1 MLLDLGAQKVQGMAP
16 APAPPPAGA
25 AGGGPGGGAP
35 DDDGHADAASGL
47 PAAPGTHRGSWL
59 DLDIA
64 SLFFYYREHFRQRE
78 NNIVVL
84 SWRDGAPGGGDGPA
98 AGPAFVRGDH
108 LWAF

>member
-16 APAPPPAGA
+16 VPAPPPAGPA
-25 AGGGPGGGAP
+25 AGGGAGGGGA
-35 DDDGHADAASGL
+35 DDGHADAASGL
-47 PAAPGTHRGSWL
+47 PAAPGAHRGSWL

-84 SWRDGAPGGGDGPA
+84 SWRDGGDGPA
-98 AGPAFVRGDH
+98 AGPTFVRGDY